1 MQGPDTESLG
11 RKGGGSRE
19 IMVPENNQ
27 GEEPRKQYEAGEAKL
42 PRLHD
47 PAVGSAKCTA
57 SDLAKCKK

>member
-27 GEEPRKQYEAGEAKL
+27 GEEPRKQ
-42 PRLHD
+42 
-47 PAVGSAKCTA
+47 
-57 SDLAKCKK
+57 